1 MSGRDKFKKNKKLIL
16 FFCKLLSIFSKK
28 FQYRLYNK
36 FSNGESNFKILLR
49 YCLLKNICKQIGN
62 NVYIGSGVTIKNY
75 KNLSIGDNVSIHKNS
90 YIDALG
96 EIVIGN
102 NVSIATDTKIISFN
116 HTWDDL
122 SKPIK
127 YNKLLPKKILID
139 DDVWIGAGA
148 VILAG
153 IKIEKRVVVGALSVV
168 TKCLESDGVYVG
180 IPAHLIKK
188 IDGAK
193 K

>member
-1 MSGRDKFKKNKKLIL
+1 MSNDICL
-16 FFCKLLSIFSKK
+16 FRF
-28 FQYRLYNK
+28 
-36 FSNGESNFKILLR
+36 
-49 YCLLKNICKQIGN
+49 
-62 NVYIGSGVTIKNY
+62 YIVNHVHYY
-75 KNLSIGDNVSIHKNS
+75 K
-90 YIDALG
+90 Y
-96 EIVIGN
+96 
-102 NVSIATDTKIISFN
+102 
-116 HTWDDL
+116 
-122 SKPIK
+122 K

-180 IPAHLIKK
+180 ITAHLIKK

>member
-16 FFCKLLSIFSKK
+16 FFFKLLNIFSKK

-36 FSNGESNFKILLR
+36 FMSGESNFKILLR
-49 YCLLKNICKQIGN
+49 YCLLKNICKHVGN

-75 KNLSIGDNVSIHKNS
+75 ENLSIGDNVSIHKNS

-96 EIVIGN
+96 EIIIGN

-127 YNKLLPKKILID
+127 YNKLLSKKISID
-139 DDVWIGAGA
+139 DDVWIGAGT
-148 VILAG
+148 VLLAG
-153 IKIEKRVVVGALSVV
+153 SKIEKRVVVGALSVV
-168 TKCLESDGVYVG
+168 TKCLESNGVYVG

-188 IDGAK
+188 IDGVK